1 MAKTTEQDI
10 KALAELK
17 ENLGR
22 DSKMEELME
31 KFNQEFPN
39 GDSLELAT
47 FMYQYGYDEGFQAG
61 KEYAY

>member
-1 MAKTTEQDI
+1 MASENDI

-17 ENLGR
+17 EKLGR
-22 DSKMEELME
+22 DSKIEELME
-31 KFNQEFPN
+31 KFNKEFPD

-61 KEYAY
+61 KEYDRPL